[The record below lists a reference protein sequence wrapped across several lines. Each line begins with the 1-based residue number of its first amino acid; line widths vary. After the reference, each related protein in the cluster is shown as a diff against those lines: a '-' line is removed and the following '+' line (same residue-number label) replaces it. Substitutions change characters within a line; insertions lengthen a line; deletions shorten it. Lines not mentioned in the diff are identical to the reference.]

1 MSDETTSGKKPSI
14 SVRKRMKTN
23 KDPSYERTPL
33 RTKVCLPPSA
43 DNWIVRLRLDP
54 KLERSFKSK
63 LTLISAPAG
72 FGKTTLLIDWI
83 KRRQIHVAWISLD
96 KRDNDVLNMLSSVIF
111 GLQHMV
117 DNVDGIDGI
126 GNAALTMLQAP
137 QPPHV
142 ETMLTSLLHDIVR
155 IPNDFLL
162 VLDDYHLVQANP
174 IHDLMG
180 FLIDHLAENMHIVI
194 STRVDPPFPLA
205 RVRSQNH
212 LIELRAKELCFDLPE
227 TVEFLNQ
234 RLDQSLTS
242 DDIQL
247 IQARTEGWIAGLQL
261 ASLSLQD
268 RERPSEFIQGFKG
281 DNRYIAD
288 YLTEEVLNRQ
298 PETLRQFLLFTSI
311 LGRFCAS
318 LCDAVT
324 NQTNSGHLLEKL
336 EKSNLFVI
344 PLDDERR
351 WYRYHHLFADLLQQR
366 LVTQKKDRVP
376 DLHQRASHWLAEN
389 GLKYDAVDHA
399 FAAGNYN
406 SAGRLIADIAERE
419 WDRSRESILM
429 QWIEKLPESLV
440 QANPKLCI
448 FYAREL
454 FKAGLVE
461 DAEFK
466 LQTAEQ
472 LLASASISTIQE
484 NELRGAI
491 AVVRAYI
498 SARTGDT
505 PNIIRNAKQ
514 ALELLPPHKLMW
526 RSVAATNL
534 GFGYGW
540 AGSGECVKAQQAFSE
555 AKRIS
560 TAAGNTY
567 YQVFA
572 GSCLGSIMM
581 IRCKFRDANDI
592 CEQSL
597 DLAIKNGLEQTGIVG
612 SLYANLG
619 TINCESGNLSLGL
632 ELLKKS
638 VEISKLGHDPVI
650 LASCGIS
657 LLRGQSYRLDF
668 AGALKT
674 VEMLKECER
683 DFALPPWITNTITA
697 IQVHLWLAGGNL
709 NAALEWVKERNLR
722 HDDKVDNLH
731 EMEHLTLAHVLMAQ
745 NKRDEADGLLKR
757 LIANAKSGDRVY
769 MMIEMLI
776 YRALIQHAKQ
786 DRAAATGTLTTALS
800 LAEPSDLIMI
810 FASKGKPVADL
821 LEAVVASAH
830 QKHQKTK
837 AGFSLPYVKKILKI
851 FKTNLPIQKDELPD
865 PISERELEVLRLMAT
880 GLSNREIGDKLFISL
895 NTVKTHTKHINQKLD
910 VNSRIK
916 AVIRAKALS
925 LI

>member
-1 MSDETTSGKKPSI
+1 MNSDKNHKNGLSLKGAHLS
-14 SVRKRMKTN
+14 SVTQDR
-23 KDPSYERTPL
+23 SLHQTPL
-33 RTKVCLPPSA
+33 RTKICVPPSA
-43 DNWIVRLRLDP
+43 DNWIARRRLDP
-54 KLERSFKSK
+54 KLEQGFKRK
-63 LTLISAPAG
+63 LTLVSAPAG
-72 FGKTTLLIDWI
+72 FGKTTLLSDWI
-83 KRRQIHVAWISLD
+83 NRCQVPVVWVSAD

-111 GLQHMV
+111 GLRQMA
-117 DNVDGIDGI
+117 DGIDGI
-126 GNAALTMLQAP
+126 GNAALSMLQAP
-137 QPPHV
+137 QPPHMDIV
-142 ETMLTSLLHDIVR
+142 LTSLLNDIAR
-155 IPNDFLL
+155 IPQDFSL
-162 VLDDYHLVQANP
+162 VVDDYHLVEAKP

-180 FLIDHLAENMHIVI
+180 FLIDHLAENMHMVI
-194 STRVDPPFPLA
+194 STRIDPPLPLA
-205 RVRSQNH
+205 RVRSQNN
-212 LIELRAKELCFDLPE
+212 LTELRAKELSFDLPE
-227 TVEFLNQ
+227 TTDFLNQ
-234 RLDQSLTS
+234 RLDKNLSS
-242 DDIQL
+242 DDIKL

-261 ASLSLQD
+261 ASLSLQE
-268 RERPSEFIQGFKG
+268 RENPSEFIQGFKG

-288 YLTEEVLNRQ
+288 YLTEEILNRQ
-298 PETLRQFLLFTSI
+298 PENLRQFLLSTSI

-324 NQTNSGHLLEKL
+324 NQTNSHQLLEKL
-336 EKSNLFVI
+336 EKNNLFVI

-351 WYRYHHLFADLLQQR
+351 WYRYHHLFTDLLRKR
-366 LVTQKKDRVP
+366 LVSQKKDRVP
-376 DLHQRASHWLAEN
+376 DLHQRASQWFADK
-389 GLKYDAVDHA
+389 GLRYDAMDHA
-399 FAAGNYN
+399 FGARDYN
-406 SAGRLIADIAERE
+406 AAGRLIEDIAEGE
-419 WDRSRESILM
+419 WDRSQESIIM
-429 QWIEKLPESLV
+429 QWIAKLPASLV
-440 QANPKLCI
+440 QANPNLCI

-454 FKAGLVE
+454 FKAGHVK
-461 DAEFK
+461 DAESK

-472 LLASASISTIQE
+472 LLASASISAAQE
-484 NELRGAI
+484 NELRGRI

-505 PNIIRNAKQ
+505 RNIIRNAKQ
-514 ALELLPPHKLMW
+514 ALELLPPTSLMW

-540 AGSGECVKAQQAFSE
+540 AGSGDCVKAQQAFAE

-560 TAAGNTY
+560 SSAGNTY

-581 IRCKFRDANDI
+581 IRCKFRNANNV

-597 DLAIKNGLEQTGIVG
+597 DLAIKNGLEQAGIVG

-619 TINCESGNLSLGL
+619 TINCERNELNLGL
-632 ELLKKS
+632 ELLNKS
-638 VEISKLGHDPVI
+638 VAISRLGRDPVI

-674 VEMLKECER
+674 IEMLKECER

-709 NAALEWVKERNLR
+709 NAALEWAKERNLS

-731 EMEHLTLAHVLMAQ
+731 EIEHLTLAHVLMAQ

-757 LIANAKSGDRVY
+757 TIANAKSGDRVY

-786 DRAAATGTLTTALS
+786 NHAAALNTLNTALL
-800 LAEPSDLIMI
+800 LAEPSGLIMI
-810 FASKGKPVADL
+810 FASKGKPVGDL
-821 LEAVVASAH
+821 LEAVLASEKQAH
-830 QKHQKTK
+830 DVSK
-837 AGFSLPYVKKILKI
+837 AGFSLSYVKKILRA

-895 NTVKTHTKHINQKLD
+895 NTVKTHTKHINQKLE
-910 VNSRIK
+910 VGSRIK
-916 AVIRAKALS
+916 AVIRAKALN
-925 LI
+925 LL